1 MYDQVKE
8 EIESAIAYQREVM
21 PLHIADLISKAQSD
35 LYSGPSYYDAEGE
48 ECSCFDDGAKAFD
61 FKQACNVTSKWLSD
75 IGDIR
80 MTMFDIAEEGEE
92 VEYSETIDGSG
103 EAIMCA
109 LLGRELARYVS

>member
-1 MYDQVKE
+1 MYDQMQE
-8 EIESAIAYQREVM
+8 ELDSAIAYQRGVM

-35 LYSGPSYYDAEGE
+35 LYFGPSYYDAEGE

-61 FKQACNVTSKWLSD
+61 FKQACDVISKWLSD

-80 MTMFDIAEEGEE
+80 ITMCDIDEEGEE
-92 VEYSETIDGSG
+92 VEWSERIDGSG
-103 EAIMCA
+103 ESIMQA